1 MKMNKRWIAPVV
13 GAVMVATA
21 GTALA
26 CSSHGGRD
34 GGPMG
39 ASFHER
45 MPYKSVYRVDGLT
58 DKQREK
64 LDALFDAN
72 QDAMYTKMKSWRK
85 DSRELHDAIRNN
97 ADAATIKPLA
107 QKEGDHVAEMIVQ
120 RAELRTKIDAILT
133 PEQRKQL
140 ADMSQRPQRRDGEGD
155 DFRGRNR

>member
-1 MKMNKRWIAPVV
+1 MNFNKRWIAPVA
-13 GAVMVATA
+13 GLALIVAA
-21 GTALA
+21 GSALA
-26 CSSHGGRD
+26 CGSHGGHN

-45 MPYKSVYRVDGLT
+45 MPYKAAYRVDGLT
-58 DKQREK
+58 DQQRKQ

-72 QDAMYTKMKSWRK
+72 QDAMYAKMKSWRN
-85 DSRELHDAIRNN
+85 DSRALREAMRNN

-120 RAELRTKIDAILT
+120 RAELRSKIDAVLT

-140 ADMSQRPQRRDGEGD
+140 EQMSQRAPRQD
-155 DFRGRNR
+155 DERGRNR